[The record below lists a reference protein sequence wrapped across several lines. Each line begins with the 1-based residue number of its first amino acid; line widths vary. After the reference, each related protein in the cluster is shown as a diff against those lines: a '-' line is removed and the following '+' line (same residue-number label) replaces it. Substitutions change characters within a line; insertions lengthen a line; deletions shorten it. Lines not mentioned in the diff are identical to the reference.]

1 MITLHILCK
10 FFFTFSHSECRVF
23 SHFESSIQKRF
34 YYFSDITLHL
44 LYNKFFAFHSHHVA
58 FSTQVSGYSQVITLH
73 FLFKKSLNFSSHYV
87 ASSTFEFLE
96 SHCTLQTGIFF
107 LFHTSHIRYSI
118 QQISY
123 TFPIITLPLAP
134 ILLPLPIHH
143 SSSSTQ
149 ISYSFPV
156 SCCIH
161 YKTNSLLILI
171 QTLASSAQ
179 QISFSFSVK

>member
-73 FLFKKSLNFSSHYV
+73 FLFNKSLNFSSHYV
-87 ASSTFEFLE
+87 ASSTFEFLD
-96 SHCTLQTGIFF
+96 SHFTLQTGIFSFSTLLTLDLLYNKF
-107 LFHTSHIRYSI
+107 LTLSQSSHCLLHLFYYSYPFIRLHLLHK
-118 QQISY
+118 
-123 TFPIITLPLAP
+123 FLTL
-134 ILLPLPIHH
+134 
-143 SSSSTQ
+143 SQS
-149 ISYSFPV
+149 
-156 SCCIH
+156 SCCIL

-179 QISFSFSVK
+179 QIPFSFSVK